1 MRGWE
6 PGAGDGFV
14 VFAYICFMNVR
25 KHWDQV
31 YHTRSAD
38 QLSWTQEVP
47 GTSLAFIESFGLSPE
62 ARIIDVGGGESR
74 LADCLLEKGFR
85 HITVLDISREAL
97 QRAQDRLGEKAS
109 LVEWIVAD
117 VAEFRPEHPYDV
129 WHDRATFHFLTKAGQ
144 IGQYLS
150 NARAAVPLGGFLV
163 IGTFSDRGPEKCSGL
178 PIHQYSEEELTQ
190 ELHNGFDKIR
200 CLTED
205 HRTPFDTIQNFLFC
219 SFKRA

>member
-1 MRGWE
+1 M
-6 PGAGDGFV
+6 
-14 VFAYICFMNVR
+14 FAYLCPMDAR

-31 YHTRSAD
+31 YQTRKPD

-47 GTSLAFIESFGLSPE
+47 GTSLDFIESFHLSPE

-97 QRAQDRLGEKAS
+97 QRAQERLGEKAV
-109 LVEWIVAD
+109 LVEWVVAD
-117 VAEFRPEHPYDV
+117 VADFHPDQPYDL
-129 WHDRATFHFLTKAGQ
+129 WHDRATFHFLTTDRQ
-144 IGQYLS
+144 IGRYLS
-150 NARAAVPLGGFLV
+150 NARAAVPQGGYLV
-163 IGTFSDRGPEKCSGL
+163 IGTFSDRGPDKCSGL
-178 PIHQYSEEELTQ
+178 PIHQYTEGELTR

-200 CLTED
+200 CITED
-205 HRTPFDTIQNFLFC
+205 HRTPFNTIQNFLFC